1 MYRRP
6 VFSNSLLFCKVF
18 WCSLVSFS
26 SPGFFLFGLAAVCGF
41 CFLAREALFRVK
53 LCSQVACN
61 LVPISCCSSF
71 TSCCSLLLLLLA
83 VLACHLVSPGVVA
96 IVCSWCCCCPWS
108 FLLSSY
114 RLLWGSS
121 FWLFCDFSPALECSF
136 CLCWCRLVSLVVVV
150 LVSSWSYYLPCWSLG
165 SSCCLGDWLLVSL

>member
-6 VFSNSLLFCKVF
+6 VFSNCVLFCKVF

-61 LVPISCCSSF
+61 LVPISCCYSF
-71 TSCCSLLLLLLA
+71 TSCCCLLLLLLA

-108 FLLSSY
+108 FFLSSY

-121 FWLFCDFSPALECSF
+121 FWLFCDFPCSGVIF
-136 CLCWCRLVSLVVVV
+136 LLV
-150 LVSSWSYYLPCWSLG
+150 LVSPGEPCSGGPCFLLELL
-165 SSCCLGDWLLVSL
+165 SSLLVLGLLLLPWRLAAC